1 MSLEASRPE
10 LCRAAA
16 ARLGFGIFHAL
27 VNVDASFGPIVAG
40 ELQVRPPVPTCAG

>member
-16 ARLGFGIFHAL
+16 ACLGFGIFYAIA
-27 VNVDASFGPIVAG
+27 NVDASFGSIVAG
-40 ELQVRPPVPTCAG
+40 GLQVRPPVPTRAG